1 MGTTTTGRKTTAA
14 DTESDP
20 MARLATTARQAAD
33 TVAGAAG
40 EMAARF
46 PEAASTTRDA
56 IGEANRAF
64 QEANRMVR
72 AGSDQTLKVVAAAS
86 LGFAGGLLFGGANR
100 FLVIAAL
107 VPAALVGSEYMQR
120 QTTPSP

>member
-1 MGTTTTGRKTTAA
+1 MSTTTSGRRSAET
-14 DTESDP
+14 DNDP

-40 EMAARF
+40 EVAARF

-72 AGSDQTLKVVAAAS
+72 AGTDETLKVVAAAS

-120 QTTPSP
+120 QTASTT

>member
-1 MGTTTTGRKTTAA
+1 MSATTSGRKSTTN
-14 DTESDP
+14 DTDP

-46 PEAASTTRDA
+46 PEAANTTKDA

-72 AGSDQTLKVVAAAS
+72 AGSDETLKAVAAAS
-86 LGFAGGLLFGGANR
+86 LGFASGLLVGGAPR
-100 FLVIAAL
+100 LLVLAAL

-120 QTTPSP
+120 QTTPTP

>member
-1 MGTTTTGRKTTAA
+1 
-14 DTESDP
+14 
-20 MARLATTARQAAD
+20 MARLSTSARQAAD

-72 AGSDQTLKVVAAAS
+72 AGSDEALKVVGAAS
-86 LGFAGGLLFGGANR
+86 VGFAAGLFFGGANR

-107 VPAALVGSEYMQR
+107 VPAALVGSESVQR
-120 QTTPSP
+120 QSTTTP